1 MLTFLKIAGLALLAV
16 IAIVL
21 IYTATRPDQFR
32 ITRQVIIKAPTEVIF
47 AHINDLRQFNTWN
60 PFATA
65 DLRSSIAYGATSAGV
80 GGSYS
85 WDSSRQSNKG
95 RMEITAVD
103 MPRRVEMCLHFDKPM
118 NANNDV
124 VFLLQPRGDGTE
136 VSWQMSGTYGF
147 VHKAMGLIFNFD
159 KMVGGEFD
167 KGLAQLKSRTEAR

>member
-16 IAIVL
+16 VAIVL

-32 ITRQVIIKAPTEVIF
+32 ITRKVVIKAPAEVIF
-47 AHINDLRQFNTWN
+47 ARINDLRQFNEWN

-65 DLRSSIAYGATSAGV
+65 DLRSSITYGATSAGV

-85 WDSSRQSNKG
+85 WDGSGQSNKG
-95 RMEITAVD
+95 RMEIMAED
-103 MPRRVEMCLHFDKPM
+103 SARRVEMSLHFDKPM
-118 NANNDV
+118 KANNDV
-124 VFLLQPRGDGTE
+124 VFLLQPQGDGTE
-136 VSWQMSGTYGF
+136 VSLQMSGTYGF

-167 KGLAQLKSRTEAR
+167 KGLSQLKSRIEAR